1 MDITMETCGS
11 CNEKW
16 FDLAVN
22 AAGLCRKC
30 AGPNPG
36 KYTIDNMMDPGSVRS
51 DLPVLTQM
59 EEILISPVHAL
70 TQVWQIHGGQY
81 AYRGHICNFPRD
93 SAVLHNRVPLLPE
106 ECEIIIFRRS
116 GTAGGQQVN
125 EDFRVR
131 RAALSTWLR
140 YLEEVHPTF
149 RSRRV
154 TIDWDRVNAFG
165 QDENVQSRIQNISVD
180 EMHGGLE
187 EGPPQFGNEDP
198 PEQTF
203 SAGFAPNIQPPETEF
218 EQLQRQAAAANL
230 PPELNPQVPPARE
243 QILTMP
249 GVRGTPISEYENH
262 KIAIDAFPTLFP
274 TGQADFN
281 ELRNQ
286 KVSMEDWAAHLMRYK
301 DGRFAQHPRF
311 RYWALNSIFRRRCK
325 EASRWYAKSHADD
338 GALNVEEIREM
349 I

>member
-1 MDITMETCGS
+1 TCSS
-11 CNEKW
+11 CNERW
-16 FDLAVN
+16 FELAVN
-22 AAGLCRKC
+22 ANGLCRKC
-30 AGPNPG
+30 SGSNPR
-36 KYTIDNMMDPGSVRS
+36 KFTIDNMMDPGSVRR

-70 TQVWQIHGGQY
+70 TQAWQIRQY

-116 GTAGGQQVN
+116 GTSDGQQVN
-125 EDFRVR
+125 EDFQVR
-131 RAALSTWLR
+131 RAAMSSWLK

-149 RSRRV
+149 RYRRV
-154 TIDWDRVNAFG
+154 TIDWERVNSFG
-165 QDENVQSRIQNISVD
+165 HNEDVQNRLQNISVN
-180 EMHGGLE
+180 EMHAGLE
-187 EGPPQFGNEDP
+187 EGPPQFGNEAP

-218 EQLQRQAAAANL
+218 EQLQRARQAAAGL

-249 GVRGTPISEYENH
+249 AVRGTPLSEHENH

-311 RYWALNSIFRRRCK
+311 RYWALNTIFRRRAK
-325 EASRWYAKSHADD
+325 EASRWYAKSHPDD
-338 GALNVEEIREM
+338 GSLNVEEIREM